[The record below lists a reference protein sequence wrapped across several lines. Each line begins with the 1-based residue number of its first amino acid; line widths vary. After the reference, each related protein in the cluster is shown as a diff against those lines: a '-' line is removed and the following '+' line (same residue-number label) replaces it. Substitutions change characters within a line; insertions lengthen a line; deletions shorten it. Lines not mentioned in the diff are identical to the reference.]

1 LRFLQAWSNGRLHN
15 VKHRVRCVAPVPR
28 ISIAMF
34 LLAPKD
40 DGVSAPE
47 AFVDVDHPRRY
58 KAFNYD
64 DYRRLRLSTGERAG
78 EALARMAA

>member
-1 LRFLQAWSNGRLHN
+1 M
-15 VKHRVRCVAPVPR
+15 PR

-40 DGVSAPE
+40 DSVSAPA
-47 AFVDVDHPRRY
+47 AFVDADHPRRY
-58 KAFNYD
+58 KVFNYN
-64 DYRRLRLSTGERAG
+64 DYRRLRLSTGEHAG

>member
-1 LRFLQAWSNGRLHN
+1 M
-15 VKHRVRCVAPVPR
+15 KHRVQCVAAVPR

-40 DGVSAPE
+40 DRVWAPE
-47 AFVDVDHPRRY
+47 AFVDEEHPRRF
-58 KAFNYD
+58 KPFNYI
-64 DYRRLRLSTGERAG
+64 DYRKLRLSTGENAG